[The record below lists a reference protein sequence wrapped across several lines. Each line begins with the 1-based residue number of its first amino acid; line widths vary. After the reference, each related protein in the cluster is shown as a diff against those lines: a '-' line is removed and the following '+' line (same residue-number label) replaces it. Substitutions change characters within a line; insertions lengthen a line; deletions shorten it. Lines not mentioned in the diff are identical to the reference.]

1 MALLIPKKAWQTL
14 AMTGTPILMID
25 PLPPLLACVNVCVCE
40 SDRCTGREK
49 RKERQSTYVLD
60 NLERDR
66 TEKGKV
72 SFDFRR
78 GELMKFHRSSS
89 R

>member
-1 MALLIPKKAWQTL
+1 MSTY
-14 AMTGTPILMID
+14 
-25 PLPPLLACVNVCVCE
+25 ACVRVIDAQV
-40 SDRCTGREK
+40 EK
-49 RKERQSTYVLD
+49 KKERQSTYVLD
-60 NLERDR
+60 NLERDW